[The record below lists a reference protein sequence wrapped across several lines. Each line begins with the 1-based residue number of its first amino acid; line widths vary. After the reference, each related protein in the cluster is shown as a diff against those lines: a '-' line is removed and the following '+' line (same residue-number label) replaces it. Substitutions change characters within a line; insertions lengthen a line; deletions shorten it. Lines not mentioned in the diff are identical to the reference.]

1 MPKKKK
7 GKKHWKERQRQRTL
21 RRQRSLE
28 GERERIDQVIEKRHK
43 EKSRMRLRKVLGVV
57 CVIVLILISYGV
69 WQSMPHTQPST
80 EPPPI
85 NPTKPP
91 ETPSSTDTA
100 PGFSLRDINGTL
112 FSLSNYKGR
121 AIAIHF
127 MAVGCHGQI
136 NTINEHQL
144 TQLKTVCNSYCGDKP
159 FAAVTVAVATCPSS
173 DLAQIRATYGI
184 TWFLG
189 NDYDDGK
196 MDIVDGYAAYSINDG
211 TIVLIDKT
219 FHVAQTYSE
228 ETTAS
233 TLSSRISQ
241 LLGA

>member
-7 GKKHWKERQRQRTL
+7 SWKERQRRVAL
-21 RRQRSLE
+21 RRQRASE
-28 GERERIDQVIEKRHK
+28 AAQITVQRKIEERR
-43 EKSRMRLRKVLGVV
+43 KSRSRAYARKIFGMI
-57 CVIVLILISYGV
+57 CIIALILISYGV
-69 WQSMPHTQPST
+69 WQSMPHTQPSP

-91 ETPSSTDTA
+91 ETQPPTATA
-100 PGFSLRDINGTL
+100 PDFSLRDINSTQ
-112 FSLSNYKGR
+112 FSLHNYNGR
-121 AIAIHF
+121 VIAIHF
-127 MAVGCHGQI
+127 MGVGCHGKI
-136 NTINEHQL
+136 YPINENQL
-144 TQLKTVCNSYCGDKP
+144 TQLKTVCNSYCGNKP
-159 FAAVTVAVATCPSS
+159 FTVITVAVATCPSS

-196 MDIVDGYAAYSINDG
+196 MDIVDAYAAHSINDG

-228 ETTAS
+228 ATTAS
-233 TLSSRISQ
+233 TLSSKISQ
-241 LLGA
+241 LLGD